1 MSNVVN
7 LNKFRK
13 ARTRAVKD
21 DTAAANR
28 RKHGLTKAEKDKA
41 KLDRDL
47 ERKRQDGHQ
56 IQGPGDPDDLDDLD
70 DKDPA

>member
-13 ARTRAVKD
+13 AKAKAEKD
-21 DTAAANR
+21 GTAAANR
-28 RKHGLTKAEKDKA
+28 RKHGRTKAEKAAERAEKEKDA
-41 KLDRDL
+41 TAHEGRKL
-47 ERKRQDGHQ
+47 EGE
-56 IQGPGDPDDLDDLD
+56 DPAPD